1 MYEKEIEFLLSY
13 DYKEIQKIPS
23 QISSI
28 DETTKAIL
36 EELKKDSPLV
46 TEEPTEFEM
55 RILQVLEEPQTLQ
68 AANTETLTEE
78 PTTEEPPAE
87 ELLTEEPT
95 AEEPLIEE
103 PPVDEEVLSEEPSE
117 TPIDYNQLIYEELV
131 KQNEHS
137 VHISQQLDEIHQ
149 TGVYSNEADG
159 MVGLY
164 LMWIV
169 PFFIIIYFFT
179 VVIKPFTRF

>member
-1 MYEKEIEFLLSY
+1 MYEKEIEFLLNY
-13 DYKEIQKIPS
+13 DYTEIQKIPS

-36 EELKKDSPLV
+36 EELKKDSSLV
-46 TEEPTEFEM
+46 TEEPTDFEM
-55 RILQVLEEPQTLQ
+55 RILQVLEEPQQLQ
-68 AANTETLTEE
+68 ATESE
-78 PTTEEPPAE
+78 A
-87 ELLTEEPT
+87 LTEEPT
-95 AEEPLIEE
+95 AEEPLTEEPTVEEPLTEE
-103 PPVDEEVLSEEPSE
+103 PPVEEEVLTEESTE

-131 KQNEHS
+131 KQNEQS
-137 VHISQQLDEIHQ
+137 VLISQQLDEIHQ

-179 VVIKPFTRF
+179 VVIKPYTRF